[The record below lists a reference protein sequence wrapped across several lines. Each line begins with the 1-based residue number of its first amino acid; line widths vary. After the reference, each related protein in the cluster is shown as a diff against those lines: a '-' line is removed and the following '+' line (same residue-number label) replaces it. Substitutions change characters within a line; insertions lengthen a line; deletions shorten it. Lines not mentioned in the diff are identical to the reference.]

1 METAPF
7 RVAFEGVFFWGGRP
21 RPALPRGAVQRA
33 PSGCV
38 REHLH
43 GPTWGCRAG
52 IPCFFWG
59 GGAGF
64 GAFVVRNVARHRSPM
79 AATSPVRPWVSPPRV
94 GTAPGGGDTPA
105 DATQPAWPW
114 LTSGCPSWV
123 LPSGGRLPS
132 RNFHNGSAAGFGPE
146 SAAFRPVLVY
156 RDFTRGVRGCCRPFG
171 EGLLGHPP
179 ASIGQFMGWG
189 LPGDGVGVLG
199 RGTRWAPLPPPQE
212 LPVG

>member
-1 METAPF
+1 M
-7 RVAFEGVFFWGGRP
+7 AFEGVFFFGGGGHVQLCP
-21 RPALPRGAVQRA
+21 GALCNGHLPGACVSTGTAPPGAAGLGFPA
-33 PSGCV
+33 
-38 REHLH
+38 
-43 GPTWGCRAG
+43 
-52 IPCFFWG
+52 FFWG

-64 GAFVVRNVARHRSPM
+64 GAFVVRNVARHLSPM

-156 RDFTRGVRGCCRPFG
+156 RDFTWGIRGCCRPFG

-179 ASIGQFMGWG
+179 ASIGQCVGWG

-199 RGTRWAPLPPPQE
+199 RGTCGAPLPPPQE

>member
-7 RVAFEGVFFWGGRP
+7 RVAFECFSFGGGGHIQLCPGALCNGHLPGACVSAGTAPPGAAGLGFPVFF
-21 RPALPRGAVQRA
+21 GAEELDLG
-33 PSGCV
+33 PLWCV
-38 REHLH
+38 
-43 GPTWGCRAG
+43 TRAG
-52 IPCFFWG
+52 IAPRWQPPAPCSPGCPRHVWG
-59 GGAGF
+59 Q
-64 GAFVVRNVARHRSPM
+64 R
-79 AATSPVRPWVSPPRV
+79 RV
-94 GTAPGGGDTPA
+94 GGDTPA

-156 RDFTRGVRGCCRPFG
+156 QDFTRCVRGCCWPFG

-179 ASIGQFMGWG
+179 ASIG
-189 LPGDGVGVLG
+189 
-199 RGTRWAPLPPPQE
+199 
-212 LPVG
+212 